1 MLLLENKYI
10 YGIHRGDKLI
20 RSLLEKYFIIPN
32 VKVSIF
38 KEFLVDSDLNMIDKI
53 FFIGNVKDFNLIKR
67 KFPNIKMY
75 FIPNENGWKRVDKI
89 RDYKKC
95 YFLSTGKN
103 YWDWIPYFEEK
114 GIEFWNVVPL
124 YDVQDSI

>member
-1 MLLLENKYI
+1 M
-10 YGIHRGDKLI
+10 I

-103 YWDWIPYFEEK
+103 YWDWIHYFEEK